1 MSTPSPKII
10 AITGAGS
17 GIGRMLADRFVARGD
32 RVIGMD
38 IDPGAL
44 AEVSRELG
52 DAFTAIQVDL
62 SCVDS
67 IRECFA
73 KARTEVGPVDIL
85 INNAG
90 IVSGKYLLDYTAQD
104 IRRTLAVNVEA
115 HFHTVQAV
123 LPDMIE
129 RGSGHIVT
137 VASAGG
143 LSATA
148 RLSAYSASKFAAVG
162 FDDALRLEMRRLGH
176 PINTTLVAPFYI
188 DTGMFDGVKTR
199 VSLLLPMLKPEY
211 TVTRIMK
218 AIDRKKRRLIM
229 PRFVYITYPLRL
241 LPVPIYDWLADLFG
255 VTRTMDEFTGRN

>member
-1 MSTPSPKII
+1 MSMPSSKII
-10 AITGAGS
+10 TITGAGS

>member
-1 MSTPSPKII
+1 MTESSSRVV

-17 GIGRMLADRFVARGD
+17 GIGRLLAIRFAERGD
-32 RVIGMD
+32 RVVGMD

-44 AEVSRELG
+44 AEVGREIG
-52 DAFTAIQVDL
+52 DSFTPIQMDL
-62 SCVDS
+62 SDFES
-67 IRECFA
+67 IREGFG
-73 KARTEVGPVDIL
+73 KVRRDVGPVDIL

-90 IVSGKYLLDYTAQD
+90 IVSGKYLLDYTERD
-104 IRRTLAVNVEA
+104 IRRTMAVNVES
-115 HFHTVQAV
+115 HFFSVQAV

-176 PINTTLVAPFYI
+176 PIDTTLVAPFYI

-199 VSLLLPMLKPEY
+199 FSLLLPVLDPDY
-211 TVTRIMK
+211 VVNRIMR
-218 AIDRKKRRLIM
+218 AIDKKKRRLIM
-229 PRFVYITYPLRL
+229 PRFVYMTYPLRL
-241 LPVPIYDWLADLFG
+241 LPVPVYDWLADLFG
-255 VTRTMDEFTGRN
+255 VTRTMDEFTGRD